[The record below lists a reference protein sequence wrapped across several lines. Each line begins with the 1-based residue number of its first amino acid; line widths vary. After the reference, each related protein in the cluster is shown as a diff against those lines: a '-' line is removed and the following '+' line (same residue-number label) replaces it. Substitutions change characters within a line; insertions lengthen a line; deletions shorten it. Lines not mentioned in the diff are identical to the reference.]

1 MPETDELKNDE
12 QGSRSPSH
20 QNEQRQQQQQQQL
33 EEHPDNQFPPGFP
46 PFYGYPP
53 DGEGAEGGAPSNGIP
68 QFFPFPPG
76 AAPPGLYQPF
86 GANIP
91 GGPLFPIP
99 IGQLTGV
106 GAFKQKRLQVKN
118 AVSVVTP
125 FQSIRQKLIQCIDR
139 SV

>member
-1 MPETDELKNDE
+1 MAETDELKNDE
-12 QGSRSPSH
+12 RGSRSPSH
-20 QNEQRQQQQQQQL
+20 QNEQHQQQL
-33 EEHPDNQFPPGFP
+33 DEHPDSQFAPGFP

-53 DGEGAEGGAPSNGIP
+53 DGPGGEGGASSNGIP

-86 GANIP
+86 GASMP

-118 AVSVVTP
+118 AVSVVSLLWSGARALTGP
-125 FQSIRQKLIQCIDR
+125 PTS